1 MNYQAIVE
9 VVVNGGLLSFIS
21 YQLYQMNAKLA
32 TLTAT
37 SDYHKERIDTNSHNI
52 KTLADELYMI
62 RRAGVAL
69 ENSNK

>member
-1 MNYQAIVE
+1 MDFNNIVE
-9 VVVNGGLLSFIS
+9 VVINGGLLSFIS

-32 TLTAT
+32 TLAATA
-37 SDYHKERIDTNSHNI
+37 DYHKERIDTNSHNI
-52 KTLADELYMI
+52 KTLSDELYMI